1 MSNIIIWKKKKM
13 LAGIVCLVLTSGSKR
28 AVHENVWL
36 LTFGKFAGRHP
47 SPVCVR
53 TKQKALFSM
62 KGAKFDL
69 WISYN
74 CHAELDQALYYLIGN
89 SIIRVIVL
97 DGLPGNSTDRLL
109 AMRPVPSY
117 FVIFGDTENVIKL
130 FKKVSIFRTQ
140 QNSNW

>member
-1 MSNIIIWKKKKM
+1 
-13 LAGIVCLVLTSGSKR
+13 
-28 AVHENVWL
+28 
-36 LTFGKFAGRHP
+36 
-47 SPVCVR
+47 
-53 TKQKALFSM
+53 M

-69 WISYN
+69 WIWHN

-130 FKKVSIFRTQ
+130 FKKVSKHRIRY
-140 QNSNW
+140 NSIS